1 MARPAGFEPTTL
13 GFGGQYSDPLSYGR
27 AERARRIASFPRRV
41 HVPGLPLKS
50 ASSFPIAI
58 RRMAE
63 HDTHSSF
70 IKTPQQLIAVVLAAF
85 IVPIVGVLLA
95 VQLIVHRPQANPAAM
110 KPEAVAARI
119 QPVGRV
125 EFGTGGEAGTQTAAA
140 GAAPKAPKSGEE
152 VYKSTCAACHQ
163 AGVAG
168 APKVGDNAAW
178 AKLLKQGLAELTKT

>member
-1 MARPAGFEPTTL
+1 M
-13 GFGGQYSDPLSYGR
+13 S
-27 AERARRIASFPRRV
+27 
-41 HVPGLPLKS
+41 
-50 ASSFPIAI
+50 
-58 RRMAE
+58 E

-70 IKTPQQLIAVVLAAF
+70 VKTPQQLIAVVLAAF

-95 VQLIVHRPQANPAAM
+95 VQLIVHRPHANPAAM

-163 AGVAG
+163 TGAAG

-178 AKLLKQGLAELTKT
+178 AKLLKEGLAELTKTAITGVKAMPPRGGNPELSDLEIARAIVHMGNLSGGKLKEPAESAPAPKK